1 MSVIR
6 SRANASFRR
15 LLVALPLVAIAIAAL
30 IASATAG
37 RAAEPNVVG
46 HWKGT
51 LKAGVLELRV
61 FFNISKTPEG
71 QLTASMDS
79 PDQGA
84 KGLPIES
91 VKAEGDKLT
100 LEARRIAASYQGT
113 ISADGREIKGQ
124 WRQAGQTMQL
134 DLVRLEKEPDY
145 TRPQEPTKPYPYDEQ
160 EVTLEN
166 KAAGIKLVGTLTLPK
181 SQSPVPAVVLLTGSG
196 AQDRD
201 ESILGHK
208 PFLVLADYLTRR
220 GIAVLRLDD
229 RGIGGSTGSVAQS
242 TSPEFAD
249 DALAAVAYLKNVK
262 QINPRKIGLLG
273 HSEGGMIAALAA
285 GRSQDV
291 AFVVMLAGTG
301 VPGEQIILHQG
312 EAIARAQKAD
322 EKLITSARELQFK
335 LFAIAKRDTTLQ
347 ESRDEIIK
355 LLLENESYKS
365 APTPEARKALEANV
379 AAQAQAM
386 FTPWFRAFLVFDPA
400 AAMEKVHCPVLALTG
415 EKDLQ
420 ADPKQNLPPM
430 AAALKK
436 AGNKDVT
443 VRELPG
449 LNHLFQHCET
459 GSPTEYG
466 RIEETF
472 APEVMALIADWIL
485 DRSK

>member
-15 LLVALPLVAIAIAAL
+15 LLVALPLVAAGIVGL

-37 RAAEPNVVG
+37 RAAEPDVVG

-51 LKAGVLELRV
+51 LKAGALELRII
-61 FFNISKTPEG
+61 FNISKSPQG
-71 QLTASMDS
+71 QLTANMDS

-84 KGLPIES
+84 KGLPIDS
-91 VKAEGDKLT
+91 VKLDGDKLT
-100 LEARRIAASYQGT
+100 LEARRIAGAYQGA
-113 ISADGREIKGQ
+113 ISDDGREIKGQ

-166 KAAGIKLVGTLTLPK
+166 KVAGIKLAGTLTLPR
-181 SQSPVPAVVLLTGSG
+181 SSTPAPAVVLLTGSG

-201 ESILGHK
+201 ESIVGHK
-208 PFLVLADYLTRR
+208 PYLVLADYLTRR

-249 DALAAVAYLKNVK
+249 DALAAIAYLKTVK
-262 QINPRKIGLLG
+262 QIDSRKIGLIG

-285 GRSQDV
+285 SRSSDV
-291 AFVVMLAGTG
+291 AFIVMLAGTG

-312 EAIARAQKAD
+312 EAIARAIKAD
-322 EKLITSARELQFK
+322 EKLIAAGRELQAR
-335 LFAIAKRDTTLQ
+335 LFAIAKRDTNLQ
-347 ESRDEIIK
+347 EAQDEIIK
-355 LLLENESYKS
+355 LMLDSPSYKA

-400 AAMEKVHCPVLALTG
+400 VAMEKVRCPVLALTG

-430 AAALKK
+430 AAAFKR
-436 AGNKDVT
+436 AGNNDVT
-443 VRELPG
+443 IRELPG

-472 APEVMALIADWIL
+472 APEAMSTIADWIL
-485 DRSK
+485 ERTK

>member
-1 MSVIR
+1 MSAIR
-6 SRANASFRR
+6 SPANASFRR
-15 LLVALPLVAIAIAAL
+15 SLVALLLVNAAGL
-30 IASATAG
+30 AFIASPTAG
-37 RAAEPNVVG
+37 RAAEPDVVG
-46 HWKGT
+46 HWKGS
-51 LKAGVLELRV
+51 LKAAALELRII
-61 FFNISKTPEG
+61 FNISKSPQG
-71 QLTASMDS
+71 QLTANMDS

-84 KGLPIES
+84 KGLPMDS
-91 VKAEGDKLT
+91 VKLEGDKLT
-100 LEARRIAASYQGT
+100 LESRRIAGVYQGA
-113 ISADGREIKGQ
+113 ISADGHEIKGQ
-124 WRQAGQTMQL
+124 WQQGGQTFPL
-134 DLVRLEKEPDY
+134 DLVRLDKEPDY
-145 TRPQEPTKPYPYDEQ
+145 TRPQEPTKPYPYEEQ

-166 KAAGIKLVGTLTLPK
+166 KAAGIKLAGTLTLPK
-181 SQSPVPAVVLLTGSG
+181 SSTSAPAVVLLTGSG
-196 AQDRD
+196 AQDRN
-201 ESILGHK
+201 ESIVGHQ

-229 RGIGGSTGSVAQS
+229 RGIGSSTGSVAQS
-242 TSPEFAD
+242 TSSDLAD

-262 QINPRKIGLLG
+262 QINPRKIGLVG

-285 GRSQDV
+285 SRSSDV
-291 AFVVMLAGTG
+291 AFIVMLAGTG

-312 EAIARAQKAD
+312 EAIARAIKAD
-322 EKLITSARELQFK
+322 EKLIAAGRELQAQ
-335 LFAIAKRDTTLQ
+335 LFAIAKRDTDLQ
-347 ESRDEIIK
+347 EAQDEIIK
-355 LLLENESYKS
+355 LMLDSPSYKA

-400 AAMEKVHCPVLALTG
+400 VAMAQVHCPVLALTG

-436 AGNKDVT
+436 AGNTDVT
-443 VRELPG
+443 IRELPG

-472 APEVMALIADWIL
+472 APEAMSMIADWIL
-485 DRSK
+485 ERAK